1 MSLDPSIILGYRA
14 PQFENPVQQYGN
26 VLAIQNAGNQNRLA
40 DLQYRQALKTEAE
53 GDALKAA
60 LSAAGGDEAQVVNAL
75 YRAGRV
81 KEANDFLKSGLD
93 RQNLK
98 SQIDERDLKMKAQ
111 KLEALS
117 GLIAPLAQKPD
128 LTHEDVFAAGRQAQA
143 LGLVPAGW
151 EREIPMNAM
160 QLPAYVRQLAL
171 STEQGR
177 KSLEMVL
184 PKPTFQ
190 DIAGPNGAPVTAAFN
205 TNPLA
210 GPIGQMDA
218 PTVAKPVKLES
229 RDRGGYSEMVNPY
242 TNVVQGGQLA
252 KTMTPGEIAADRRA
266 GLTYDAERGV
276 VVNTRAGTATPVM
289 AGGQPLGAKLPESAK
304 KELQGIDAQANTVQQ
319 ALQSVKSNPGAF
331 GFTRGAATMAGS
343 VPEVLANKMSS
354 DENIQARSFVF
365 NVVSKVINERAG
377 AAQSAQELARLRSF
391 LPAEMDDAAVI
402 ESKLKGFEK
411 YLSEQR
417 KAYEVAPQA
426 KSPTAP
432 APQAPLPP
440 RSGEVVD
447 GYKFKGGN
455 PADRNNWVKVSP

>member
-1 MSLDPSIILGYRA
+1 MALDPSIILGYRP

-40 DLQYRQALKTEAE
+40 DLQYRQVLKAEAE
-53 GDALKAA
+53 GDALKSA

-93 RQNLK
+93 RRNLQ
-98 SQIDERDLKMKAQ
+98 SQMDERDLKMRAQ
-111 KLEALS
+111 RLEALS
-117 GLIAPLAQKPD
+117 SLVAPLAQKPD
-128 LTHEDVFAAGRQAQA
+128 ITHEDVFAAGRQAQA
-143 LGLVPAGW
+143 MGLVPPGW
-151 EREIPMNAM
+151 EREVPMNAM

-171 STEQGR
+171 ATQQGR
-177 KSLEMVL
+177 QALEMTL

-190 DIAGPNGAPVTAAFN
+190 EVAGPNGAPVMAAFN

-210 GPIGQMDA
+210 GPVGQMDA
-218 PTVAKPVKLES
+218 PTVGKPVKLET
-229 RDRGGYSEMVNPY
+229 RDRGGYSEVVNPY
-242 TNVVQGGQLA
+242 TNQVQGGKLT

-266 GLTYDAERGV
+266 GLTYDPERGV
-276 VVNTRAGTATPVM
+276 VVDTRAGTAKPVT

-354 DENIQARSFVF
+354 NENIQARSFVF

-391 LPAEMDDAAVI
+391 LPAEMDDASVI
-402 ESKLKGFEK
+402 QSKLEAFEE
-411 YLSEQR
+411 YLAEQR

-426 KSPTAP
+426 KPTAFPSP
-432 APQAPLPP
+432 ARQLPP
-440 RSGEVVD
+440 RVGEVID
-447 GYKFKGGN
+447 GYKFKGGA
-455 PADRNNWVKVSP
+455 PGDRNNWVKVSP